1 MGHSDINLK
10 LAELRKRRAVLKK
23 NDEII
28 GRNYEKLAE
37 ESQRVGDLAA
47 TAKITLNNLDDEFEK
62 QTGLDRT
69 DWSFLLC
76 ATALQISRW
85 ILIGKLSEYMDSV
98 THTDRLEHDDKS
110 IKDMERG
117 LRDDYKSTH
126 DIDANGTWEHNKSE
140 KYPTWLEIAYDGVP
154 YDVTRGSS
162 EKDVNM
168 DGRYHRFHTLGHDPL
183 LGWIFG
189 VNDIIAS
196 TITLNTWDVYVVNR
210 KPKPKHFGDQINLFS
225 SFARSFESINEDWH
239 RLPAAVFAQGLHLES
254 DLHTKL
260 GLPIPIL
267 EVFDPKLAGRLYKEG
282 YDSLRL
288 MKDKKEVSIVG
299 LQAVV
304 SILINLIIGLIHGLY
319 YDPSKY
325 TSREIYEVKTR
336 KILLYSNMIA
346 SASNVIWVGSN
357 AMGGNEGVVKD
368 LDLGGLMVTAYRLF
382 NDAEFIKNVKEEFVF
397 GKFRNMIQ
405 GEKLNLEEVYY
416 EF

>member
-1 MGHSDINLK
+1 MDFSDINPK
-10 LAELRKRRAVLKK
+10 SDELRRKRAILKK
-23 NDEII
+23 NGEII
-28 GRNYEKLAE
+28 GHNYEKLVE

-154 YDVTRGSS
+154 YDVTRGAVQ
-162 EKDVNM
+162 KGINM
-168 DGRYHRFHTLGHDPL
+168 EGGYHRIHTLGHDPL

-210 KPKPKHFGDQINLFS
+210 KPKPKHFGDQINLFG
-225 SFARSFESINEDWH
+225 SFARSFESINEDWR
-239 RLPAAVFAQGLHLES
+239 RLPAAVFAQWLHLKS
-254 DLHTKL
+254 DVHTKL

-267 EVFDPKLAGRLYKEG
+267 EACNPELAGKLYKEG
-282 YDSLRL
+282 YDSLCL
-288 MKDKKEVSIVG
+288 MRDVKGFAIIGS
-299 LQAVV
+299 QAVV
-304 SILINLIIGLIHGLY
+304 AILINMIIGLIHGLY
-319 YDPSKY
+319 YDPNKHE
-325 TSREIYEVKTR
+325 SRDIYEVKTR

-346 SASNVIWVGSN
+346 SASNVIWVGGN
-357 AMGGNEGVVKD
+357 AIAGNEGAIKD
-368 LDLGGLMVTAYRLF
+368 LDLGGLLVTAYRLF
-382 NDAEFIKNVKEEFVF
+382 NDGEFIKNIKEEFVF

-405 GEKLNLEEVYY
+405 GEKLHLEEVYY
-416 EF
+416 GF